1 MVSSPRRRKRLNE
14 DEGSVLL
21 LVMIFTIVVSLVI
34 IPLLSYQQ
42 TVLRSNSVLSA
53 KTARLEAV
61 KAGTRIA
68 LADPAALYRTCGNA
82 GPTVAV

>member
-1 MVSSPRRRKRLNE
+1 MVSFPRCRKRRSEGE
-14 DEGSVLL
+14 DEGSILL
-21 LVMIFTIVVSLVI
+21 IVMIFTIVVSLVI

-61 KAGTRIA
+61 KAGTRVKV
-68 LADPAALYRTCGNA
+68 TK
-82 GPTVAV
+82 VS